1 MPSAIFVIIS
11 SVFDFACGSGSLILN
26 VRKQMG
32 EYGVSKIF
40 AQEKNITTYN
50 LARMNMDGR
59 DLLRRIKLP
68 CFFPPACGKLSN

>member
-1 MPSAIFVIIS
+1 MSKKKKLG

-50 LARMNMDGR
+50 LARATQFF
-59 DLLRRIKLP
+59 LFIHTWVLTIK
-68 CFFPPACGKLSN
+68 